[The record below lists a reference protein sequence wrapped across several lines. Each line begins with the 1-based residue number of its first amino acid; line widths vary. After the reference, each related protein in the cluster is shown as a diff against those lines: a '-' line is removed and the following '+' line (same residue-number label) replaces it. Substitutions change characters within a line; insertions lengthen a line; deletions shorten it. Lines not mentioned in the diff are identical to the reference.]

1 MSKKKFLKIIGI
13 VILVLLLLILIHIVR
28 NAIIL
33 TNLQNKVANYEN
45 NNNFYVKV
53 TTQFNGETPTTL
65 VINQYQKGEKQ
76 LYVMERTAND
86 DKVKLSYY
94 NNGNRI
100 DLFIDT
106 ENEKTAVLGE
116 QDSILGLVMFNT
128 IKTENIWQKIT
139 ISFASMIRT
148 VNVNGHECYTIN
160 NFISPE
166 YLAGKNKTEY
176 CIDKE
181 TGLVM
186 KTILDE
192 SVSEREYEFG
202 NVDDSIFVEPDLSRY
217 TLKSNEQD

>member
-1 MSKKKFLKIIGI
+1 MSKKKILKIIGI
-13 VILVLLLLILIHIVR
+13 VILVLLVVMIIHMIR
-28 NAIIL
+28 NTIIF

-45 NNNFYVKV
+45 NNNFHVKV

-76 LYVMERTAND
+76 LYVMERTANNE
-86 DKVKLSYY
+86 KVKMSYY

-106 ENEKTAVLGE
+106 EKERTAVLGE
-116 QDSILGLVMFNT
+116 QDSILGLVTFN
-128 IKTENIWQKIT
+128 IINTENIWQSIAM
-139 ISFASMIRT
+139 SFPSIIRT
-148 VNVNGHECYTIN
+148 TNINGHECYTIN

-176 CIDKE
+176 CIDKD

-186 KTILDE
+186 KVILDE
-192 SVSEREYEFG
+192 SVSEREYEFD
-202 NVDDSIFVEPDLSRY
+202 NVDDMIFVEPDISQY
-217 TLKSNEQD
+217 TIKEK